1 MEGSERHQ
9 LLTELGVSA
18 DAETTYIDMLLNVEQ
33 QHDPKHLAEL
43 EERQLI
49 EFNDGKAY
57 PLPASSLLNDKLT
70 QMLARSDE
78 LKRAIRTVESMEEQ
92 NTSMCHVTTTSAQEI
107 SRWYSNFI
115 ANVKAELSYVDH
127 PPFFNKAPVPA
138 VYRQKLKEGITCRAI
153 YAAQSLMEYD
163 KLEQIRACVNS
174 GEIARVIPQTP
185 FRMLIADHKEALL
198 ITPPPRKS
206 EVRGLWVRNPNIVE
220 VLLAGFNMLWDGG
233 FDVPTDIDIA
243 ELNAL
248 PLNPDVKA
256 VLELLSVGLTDEAIS
271 RRLGMSQRTV
281 SRRVADALA
290 YFSATS
296 RFQLGIKWHEFT
308 RHTDS

>member
-1 MEGSERHQ
+1 
-9 LLTELGVSA
+9 
-18 DAETTYIDMLLNVEQ
+18 
-33 QHDPKHLAEL
+33 P
-43 EERQLI
+43 
-49 EFNDGKAY
+49 
-57 PLPASSLLNDKLT
+57 
-70 QMLARSDE
+70 
-78 LKRAIRTVESMEEQ
+78 
-92 NTSMCHVTTTSAQEI
+92 
-107 SRWYSNFI
+107 
-115 ANVKAELSYVDH
+115 
-127 PPFFNKAPVPA
+127 
-138 VYRQKLKEGITCRAI
+138 
-153 YAAQSLMEYD
+153 
-163 KLEQIRACVNS
+163 
-174 GEIARVIPQTP
+174 
-185 FRMLIADHKEALL
+185 
-198 ITPPPRKS
+198 PPPRKS

-233 FDVPTDIDIA
+233 FDVPTDTDIA